1 MTPEAENIPDWAWQE
16 RQANHSWI
24 VEDLD
29 VFWLF
34 AAHAFEDTGRGAIV
48 VDTRVEPIPG
58 AGHPVGYFSQE
69 RVEDNVLTATKD
81 ERIKRMVAEYQPT
94 AEYVL
99 VLLRPGDNA
108 SAFRIG
114 IIPPEP
120 WEVAADEAVPSH
132 NARPPTEPKLEPPDI
147 ETLMEWENEGGCEA
161 ACPHGCWVEAD
172 GTCPH
177 GKPSWLL
184 KLGLI

>member
-1 MTPEAENIPDWAWQE
+1 MTPETENIPEWE
-16 RQANHSWI
+16 RREHQPDFTWI

-34 AAHAFEDTGRGAIV
+34 ASHAFEDTGRGAIV
-48 VDTRVEPIPG
+48 IDTRVEPIPG

-69 RVEDNVLTATKD
+69 RIEENTLDSSKD
-81 ERIKRMVAEYQPT
+81 ERVRRMVAEYHPT
-94 AEYVL
+94 QEYVL

-108 SAFRIG
+108 SAFRVG

-120 WEVAADEAVPSH
+120 WEVAADEADSGH
-132 NARPPTEPKLEPPDI
+132 TAGPPTELNLEQPDI
-147 ETLMEWENEGGCEA
+147 ETLMEWEAEGGCEA

-184 KLGLI
+184 KMGLI